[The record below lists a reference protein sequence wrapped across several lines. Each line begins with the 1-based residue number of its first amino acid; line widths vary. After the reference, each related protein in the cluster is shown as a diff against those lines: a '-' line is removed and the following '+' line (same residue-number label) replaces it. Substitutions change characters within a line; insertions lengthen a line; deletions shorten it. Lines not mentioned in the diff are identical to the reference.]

1 MPPDIFTL
9 LALLV
14 ALAGVVG
21 GGIAVL
27 RSYRVRAELR
37 QTREHLQNALNQLQT
52 SMQRC
57 QDGTTALQTNLTSCE
72 ANAQKSASIQQNF
85 DARLTELTEKHQQLT
100 NRLDNLHYESFKMT
114 YLPFSHPDR
123 VRLTHELQQQ
133 LAPVQAK
140 LDLVLFPNQT
150 PLGELDWMRKLKT
163 KKFPY
168 SLTDEEGLVLHKLV
182 ADCGFRE
189 GYEIATAFGYSSLY
203 LGLAFKKTGGR
214 LVTVDAYVE
223 ESEENFLYSEDTARE
238 RAARF
243 KEALVAG
250 RLNELP
256 EGLQFAAENARVL
269 GLQDI
274 IQFEIAFSPDGIPP
288 ILNNRLL
295 DFAFI
300 DGGHFGEQPILD
312 VNAVLP
318 NLCKDRFAL
327 VFHDTQCEAVAKA
340 VYHAAAQTS
349 GSIFSIH
356 TRNRLVVVSR
366 GIDTEILQSCRD
378 VVARQF
384 L

>member
-1 MPPDIFTL
+1 MPPYVLIL

-14 ALAGVVG
+14 ALAGVIAA
-21 GGIAVL
+21 GIAVL
-27 RSYRVRAELR
+27 RTYRVRAELR
-37 QTREHLQNALNQLQT
+37 QTREHLQNALTQLQT
-52 SMQRC
+52 TAQRC
-57 QDGTTALQTNLTSCE
+57 QDGNAALQASLTTCE
-72 ANAQKSASIQQNF
+72 ANVQNR
-85 DARLTELTEKHQQLT
+85 DARLAELTEKYQQLT
-100 NRLDNLHYESFKMT
+100 NRLDNLHYEAFKMT

-150 PLGELDWMRKLKT
+150 PLGDLDWMRKLKT

-243 KEALVAG
+243 KEALERG

-269 GLQDI
+269 GIQDV
-274 IQFEIAFSPDGIPP
+274 IQFEIGFSPDGIPP

-312 VNAVLP
+312 VDAILP
-318 NLCKDRFAL
+318 NLRKDRFAL

-356 TRNRLVVVSR
+356 TRNRLVVVSS

-378 VVARQF
+378 IVARQF
-384 L
+384 I

>member
-1 MPPDIFTL
+1 MPPYVLIL

-14 ALAGVVG
+14 ALAGVIAA
-21 GGIAVL
+21 GIAVL
-27 RSYRVRAELR
+27 RTYRVRAELR
-37 QTREHLQNALNQLQT
+37 QTREHLQNALTQLQT
-52 SMQRC
+52 TAQRC
-57 QDGTTALQTNLTSCE
+57 QDGNAALQASLTTCE
-72 ANAQKSASIQQNF
+72 ANAQNR
-85 DARLTELTEKHQQLT
+85 DARLAELTEKYQQLT
-100 NRLDNLHYESFKMT
+100 NRLDNLHYEAFKMT

-150 PLGELDWMRKLKT
+150 PLGDLDWMRKLKT

-243 KEALVAG
+243 KEALERG

-269 GLQDI
+269 GIQDV
-274 IQFEIAFSPDGIPP
+274 IQFEIGFSPDGIPP
-288 ILNNRLL
+288 ILSNRLL

-312 VNAVLP
+312 VDAILP
-318 NLCKDRFAL
+318 NLRKDRFAL

-356 TRNRLVVVSR
+356 TRNRLVVVSS

-378 VVARQF
+378 IVARQF
-384 L
+384 I